1 MVVDLNKQVESV
13 VTRNKAVEH
22 QEVDHLRY
30 DFRYLVASSRGQ
42 PFRGGEKVLFTTKEI
57 DDLYDL
63 PNDPDVYPGQRLI
76 ADPRERDSKKIIK
89 LIAWLVA
96 NWMRMPTG

>member
-42 PFRGGEKVLFTTKEI
+42 PFGGGQVRGHLG
-57 DDLYDL
+57 YDFR
-63 PNDPDVYPGQRLI
+63 Y
-76 ADPRERDSKKIIK
+76 
-89 LIAWLVA
+89 LV
-96 NWMRMPTG
+96 